1 MLEGQLLWFPNIAK
15 FEEMFLLILGKRFKK
30 QTHTCNNF
38 AYNLQALQI
47 MMARQSR
54 RNIASN
60 HFICFFL
67 IHQQCKIYKLPLPCF
82 NFQTT
87 IWKKKTLTVKHHEA
101 YPTRMNSPIMWSKK
115 GMITFPVGGSVFC
128 YKIFAT
134 SKICV
139 ILHNY
144 SNNHKILFP
153 SSHPQRCTATCA
165 YTVNMNQDA
174 HSIV

>member
-15 FEEMFLLILGKRFKK
+15 FEEMFLLILGKIFKK

-60 HFICFFL
+60 HFICF
-67 IHQQCKIYKLPLPCF
+67 
-82 NFQTT
+82 NV
-87 IWKKKTLTVKHHEA
+87 TVKHHEA

-144 SNNHKILFP
+144 PNNHKILFP

>member
-1 MLEGQLLWFPNIAK
+1 MLEGQLPWFPNIAK

-67 IHQQCKIYKLPLPCF
+67 IHQQCKIYKLQLPCF

-87 IWKKKTLTVKHHEA
+87 IWKKNTYCKT
-101 YPTRMNSPIMWSKK
+101 SWSLSHKNEFPNYVIKK
-115 GMITFPVGGSVFC
+115 RYDNISCWRVSFQLQ
-128 YKIFAT
+128 Y
-134 SKICV
+134 ICH
-139 ILHNY
+139 I
-144 SNNHKILFP
+144 
-153 SSHPQRCTATCA
+153 
-165 YTVNMNQDA
+165 
-174 HSIV
+174 